1 MKRVVCWNEAY
12 FSDALATDADRMTAA
27 TFMAVHTPMHLRRQD
42 LRTGAQ
48 GEDVT
53 YLDAGTLS
61 EAQVLQDFLDPNRDF
76 VLMPVL
82 GTVGSGKSHLV
93 RWISEHVTEENG
105 KRRIIRVPRTSNV
118 RRVLLDMLDGLEDAG
133 IAEIRK
139 EIERAGGQLKPGA
152 ARVLLHGQLV
162 LYAGPE
168 SPEPPDTPSR
178 EEKIAATYAE
188 TLLLEKMIRDKL
200 LAEGGV
206 IDCVAREA
214 LRGDDATPGDE
225 RKNEFTIDDL
235 PLDLDDRD
243 LANLG
248 REQQLALQKLHRTE
262 LREGLVRYLN
272 RALRPAARSL
282 LNLQDSSQLEE
293 LFERVRREFGRRGT
307 ELVLLIEDLVSM
319 SSIADP
325 LLELAKRRPK
335 RDSDAPLCAI
345 RTAVACTPGRFHS
358 YIETLRSRVEP
369 YVVTTMSNL
378 VGRELDDYVAGLAA
392 RYLNVTR
399 IDPGDLRE
407 WFERTRGREAA
418 PPVACDSCKH
428 KTDCHAS
435 FGSALDLEVGTY
447 PFNRNALALIA
458 RASMGPE
465 GFNPRFLIKGGIDKF
480 LRHAG
485 PAIRDASF
493 PNAETRR
500 IYGISGVS
508 PQEESLLKRKY
519 DSEAA
524 ERLNS
529 LITIWGRGAI
539 DEVGDGAARAFGL
552 ELPAIDVFPRGT
564 GGSKPVSVE
573 TATTVKTGPRDTT
586 NGQSVGAWPPEA
598 GATARTV
605 QVIRDWRAGQKKL
618 GQAQLKD
625 LRDVIHPWVVD
636 QIPWGEIMLS
646 AGLSGKSAADSVFQG
661 TCINFE
667 DQLTKIRSGLD
678 VVLVIPSRDVDDARL
693 EAALGMEAILRGRH
707 EEGWHYPGGD
717 QDLATALN
725 FARGLADDVVRKL
738 TRVYG
743 IGNDAG
749 DPLAEVVF
757 ALWVANHLAG
767 RSVAASAGTAERLQY
782 ILGEPPSQP
791 LLEVCPES
799 RGASW
804 RARLKVLRGQSA
816 DWGPWSRVRE
826 VLLDHAGA
834 RKGRRGGVISLD
846 VARLAPL
853 LRESALKSA
862 FDIEATTLP
871 ANGGFR
877 EVASVLE
884 RLRGSAGGGVNEAIV
899 EEGERL
905 NSARK
910 RIADFLGESPDF
922 ERVAADTA
930 RLRTSLGA
938 AAVSRNHDRIQ
949 EVSTGLDRRRSE
961 FAAAWRKLAT
971 LNLEAGPMPMLRTI
985 SSIDTDDIGRLDR
998 LSCVLADVLPS
1009 DLELLERRVA
1019 ARRGHGETARAEE
1032 ELKSVLGDLVA
1043 ALRTVDGGEV
1053 SHV

>member
-1 MKRVVCWNEAY
+1 MKHAICWDESY
-12 FSDALATDADRMTAA
+12 FADALATDADRMTAA

-42 LRTGAQ
+42 LRAGAQ

-53 YLDAGTLS
+53 YLDAGPLS
-61 EAQVLQDFLDPNRDF
+61 EAQVLQDFLDPSRDF

-93 RWISEHVTEENG
+93 RWLSEHVTEENG

-118 RRVLLDMLDGLEDAG
+118 RRVLLDMLDGLEDEG

-139 EIERAGGQLKPGA
+139 DIEQAGGQLKAGA

-168 SPEPPDTPSR
+168 SPEPPDTPTR
-178 EEKIAATYAE
+178 EEKIAGTYAE

-225 RKNEFTIDDL
+225 RKNEFTVDDL

-293 LFERVRREFGRRGT
+293 LFEHVRREFGRRGT
-307 ELVLLIEDLVSM
+307 ELVLLIEDLVSL

-369 YVVTTMSNL
+369 YVVTTKSNL
-378 VGRELDDYVAGLAA
+378 TGRELDDYVAGLAA

-399 IDPGDLRE
+399 IAPGDLRE
-407 WFERTRGREAA
+407 WFDRTRGSEAT

-428 KTDCHAS
+428 KPDCHAS
-435 FGSALDLEVGTY
+435 FGSVLDFEVGTY
-447 PFNRNALALIA
+447 PFNRHALSCIA
-458 RASMGPE
+458 RASMGE
-465 GFNPRFLIKGGIDKF
+465 DGFNPRFLIKGGIDKF

-485 PAIRDASF
+485 AALRDGSF
-493 PNAETRR
+493 PNGETRR
-500 IYGISGVS
+500 IYGVAGVS
-508 PQEESLLKRKY
+508 PQEENLLRRKY
-519 DSEAA
+519 GAEPA

-529 LITIWGRGAI
+529 LIKIWGGGAV
-539 DEVGDGAARAFGL
+539 DHVGDGVALAFGL
-552 ELPAIDVFPRGT
+552 ELP
-564 GGSKPVSVE
+564 
-573 TATTVKTGPRDTT
+573 TAEVLPRDTGGNRPVPVEPT
-586 NGQSVGAWPPEA
+586 AKGPTGPGDTTTKKAASAWPPES
-598 GATARTV
+598 GTIARTV
-605 QVIRDWRAGQKKL
+605 QAIREWRAGQKKL

-625 LRDVIHPWVVD
+625 LRDVIHPWIVD
-636 QIPWGEIMLS
+636 QIPWGELMVS
-646 AGLSGKSAADSVFQG
+646 AGLSSKSATDSVFQG
-661 TCINFE
+661 TCINFR
-667 DQLTKIRSGLD
+667 DQVTKIRSGLD
-678 VVLVIPSRDVDDARL
+678 VELIIPARDDENARL
-693 EAALGMEAILRGRH
+693 EAALGMEALLRGRH
-707 EEGWHYPGGD
+707 ERGWHYPGGD

-725 FARGLADDVVRKL
+725 FARGLADDVVTGL

-743 IGNDAG
+743 TRNDAG

-767 RSVAASAGTAERLQY
+767 RSVAASAGTAERLEL
-782 ILGEPPSQP
+782 ILREPPSQP
-791 LLEVCPES
+791 LLEACPGS
-799 RGASW
+799 RRTSW
-804 RARLKVLRGQSA
+804 RARLKVLHGQNG
-816 DWGPWSRVRE
+816 DWRPWSRVRE

-853 LRESALKSA
+853 VRDSTLRSA
-862 FDIEATTLP
+862 FEVEATTLP
-871 ANGGFR
+871 WNGGFR
-877 EVASVLE
+877 EVTGVLE
-884 RLRGSAGGGVNEAIV
+884 RLRGSGGASLKETIAEEA
-899 EEGERL
+899 EAL
-905 NSARK
+905 TAARG
-910 RIADFLGESPDF
+910 RIASFFGESPDF
-922 ERVAADTA
+922 DQVTRDTA
-930 RLRTSLGA
+930 RVRKSLGA
-938 AAVSRNHDRIQ
+938 AAVSQNHARIQ
-949 EVSTGLDRRRSE
+949 EASVGMDRRSSD
-961 FAAAWRKLAT
+961 FATAWRKLCALDLGSDPIVMIRT
-971 LNLEAGPMPMLRTI
+971 VAG
-985 SSIDTDDIGRLDR
+985 IDSDHVERLDR
-998 LSCVLADVLPS
+998 LVCLLDEVLPS
-1009 DLELLERRVA
+1009 DLESLERRVA
-1019 ARRGHGETARAEE
+1019 ARAGQSEIAQAED
-1032 ELKSVLGDLVA
+1032 ELRSALGGLVSG
-1043 ALRTVDGGEV
+1043 LRVVDGGEGL
-1053 SHV
+1053 HA